1 MIKSKFMSKNYKVTV
16 FDIKWNDENYIND
29 WFEIDGYEN
38 ENIDIDAI
46 LDQQE
51 IDCNED
57 EDRDDLRIK
66 TYEYKIELSK

>member
-1 MIKSKFMSKNYKVTV
+1 MNKTYKVV
-16 FDIKWNDENYIND
+16 VYDIKWNDKNYKND

-51 IDCNED
+51 QDCNED

-66 TYEYKIELSK
+66 TYEHKIELSK

>member
-1 MIKSKFMSKNYKVTV
+1 MTKMSKSYKVV
-16 FDIKWNDENYIND
+16 VYDIVWNDTNYQNN

-51 IDCNED
+51 QDCNED

-66 TYEYKIELSK
+66 TYEHKIELSK

>member
-1 MIKSKFMSKNYKVTV
+1 MSKSYKVV
-16 FDIKWNDENYIND
+16 VYDIVWNDTNYQNN

-46 LDQQE
+46 LDQHE
-51 IDCNED
+51 EDCNED
-57 EDRDDLRIK
+57 ENRDDLRIK

>member
-1 MIKSKFMSKNYKVTV
+1 MSKSYKVV
-16 FDIKWNDENYIND
+16 VYDIVWNDTNYQNN

-51 IDCNED
+51 QDCNED

-66 TYEYKIELSK
+66 TYEHKIELSK

>member
-1 MIKSKFMSKNYKVTV
+1 MTKSYKVV
-16 FDIKWNDENYIND
+16 VYNVQWNDTNYQND

-38 ENIDIDAI
+38 ENIDIESA

-51 IDCNED
+51 QDCNED

-66 TYEYKIELSK
+66 SYEHIIGLSK